1 MWISAQAKRMNTLQ
15 ERACSRFGGESKT
28 GGSDVPAAIA
38 GKRGSTTVTG

>member
-28 GGSDVPAAIA
+28 CGSDVPAIA